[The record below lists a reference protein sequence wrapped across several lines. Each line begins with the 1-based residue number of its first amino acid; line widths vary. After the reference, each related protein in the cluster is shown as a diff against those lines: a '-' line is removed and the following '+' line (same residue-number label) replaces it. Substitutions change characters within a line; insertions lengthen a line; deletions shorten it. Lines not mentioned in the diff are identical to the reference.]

1 MSGAVQHMSAE
12 LRLNGEVLRGC
23 AYLGG
28 TRND

>member
-1 MSGAVQHMSAE
+1 MSGSVQHLSAE

-28 TRND
+28 ARND